1 MEITAKPKHRNRIEE
16 IMGVMTCPKDFE
28 CCKSGFEKLCKATDI
43 GMEGFVK
50 CLEVE
55 SEKCWFSVIS
65 GQSYFCQCPL
75 RIYVAKN
82 LSR

>member
-1 MEITAKPKHRNRIEE
+1 MEAKHEMQIEE

-28 CCKSGFEKLCKATDI
+28 CYKSGFEKLCKATDI
-43 GMEGFVK
+43 GIEGFIK

-55 SEKCWFSVIS
+55 PEKCWFSVIS
-65 GQSYFCQCPL
+65 GQSYLCQCPL

-82 LSR
+82 LKR